1 MFTIYGH
8 YKWDYP
14 GFLPD
19 FEAQVLDPTWDEVR
33 RLAAVLGCQ
42 ALVLRLFLRVLQQR
56 LSAVLVPALRVQV
69 RRHLARMRQRFW
81 QELVAR
87 DRAQPPGR
95 AGSVAAHPGG
105 SPATCRAALAC
116 ERSHEQPEPQ
126 QAALSL
132 ANARARHIIHHLSS
146 KLTVTAVITKKF
158 RG

>member
-81 QELVAR
+81 QELVAG
-87 DRAQPPGR
+87 DRAQPPPTGRGR
-95 AGSVAAHPGG
+95 AGSVAARPGG
-105 SPATCRAALAC
+105 SPTTCRATLAC
-116 ERSHEQPEPQ
+116 ERSNEQLERL
-126 QAALSL
+126 QAAQH
-132 ANARARHIIHHLSS
+132 ARAERRSMEHKEKVFKSP
-146 KLTVTAVITKKF
+146 
-158 RG
+158 RP